1 MIYDSI
7 KSKSEGGA
15 QTSMKNFYTA
25 GEAQE
30 RLGLTKSA
38 FFHLVRKG
46 TLKKVVLPGK
56 RQGMYPKSE
65 IDQFAAT
72 IKTLI
77 EQYERETSIFELAT
91 PDDLPIEY
99 GIDMSLYGR
108 QWTTTLEARYERL
121 EANPEGNYVL
131 RNGGELV
138 GHIAFYP
145 IEKDYLM
152 DLLDNKVR
160 GIPANK
166 ILPWKAGEPLQVLI
180 IIVSVKKG
188 FPLDVEKHYG
198 LRLIAGAANVFRK
211 LGERGVII
219 ENVYATSRTVSGI
232 KIARKLGMEE
242 HEFQDEPGRYR
253 FSLDMQSSDSLLVQ
267 EYRQGLAAGQQ
278 EESQA

>member
-1 MIYDSI
+1 MIYDNI
-7 KSKSEGGA
+7 EFKSDRGS
-15 QTSMKNFYTA
+15 TVKNFYTA

-99 GIDMSLYGR
+99 GIDISLYGR
-108 QWTTTLEARYERL
+108 KGTTPLEARYERL

-131 RNGGELV
+131 RNGGEVV

-145 IEKDYLM
+145 VEKDYLLQ
-152 DLLDNKVR
+152 LLENKVH
-160 GIPANK
+160 GIPADK
-166 ILPWKAGEPLQVLI
+166 ILPWRVGEPLQVLI
-180 IIVSVKKG
+180 VIISVKKG

-198 LRLIAGAANVFRK
+198 LRLIAGAANVLRK
-211 LGERGVII
+211 LAERGVII
-219 ENVYATSRTVSGI
+219 ENVYATSRTINGI
-232 KIARKLGMEE
+232 KIARKLGMKEQE
-242 HEFQDEPGRYR
+242 YLDEPGRYR
-253 FSLDMQSSDSLLVQ
+253 FSLNMQSSDSLLVQ
-267 EYRQGLAAGQQ
+267 EYRQGLAARLQ
-278 EESQA
+278 EESET

>member
-1 MIYDSI
+1 
-7 KSKSEGGA
+7 
-15 QTSMKNFYTA
+15 MKNFYTA

-65 IDQFAAT
+65 VDQFAAT

-77 EQYERETSIFELAT
+77 EQYERETSVFELAT

-99 GIDMSLYGR
+99 GIDVSLYGR
-108 QWTTTLEARYERL
+108 KWSTPLEARYERL

-131 RNGGELV
+131 RNGGEIV

-145 IEKDYLM
+145 VEKTYLVQ
-152 DLLDNKVR
+152 LVENRVR
-160 GIPANK
+160 GVPADK
-166 ILPWKAGEPLQVLI
+166 ILPWKVGEPLQVLI
-180 IIVSVKKG
+180 VIISVKKG
-188 FPLDVEKHYG
+188 FPLDVERHYG
-198 LRLIAGAANVFRK
+198 LRLIAGAATVLRR
-211 LGERGVII
+211 LGERGVVI
-219 ENVYATSRTVSGI
+219 EKVYATSRTASGI
-232 KIARKLGMEE
+232 RIARKLGMEE
-242 HEFQDEPGRYR
+242 QEYQDEPGRYC

-267 EYRQGLAAGQQ
+267 EYRQGLATGLQ
-278 EESQA
+278 EENEA